1 MYKHIQWTRFIKKEK
16 EKKEKVSAYTPAN
29 HARIYI
35 QEFQ

>member
-1 MYKHIQWTRFIKKEK
+1 MDKIYKKKK
-16 EKKEKVSAYTPAN
+16 KKKKEKVSAYTPAN

>member
-1 MYKHIQWTRFIKKEK
+1 MDKIFFKE
-16 EKKEKVSAYTPAN
+16 EKKKKVSAYTPAN

>member
-1 MYKHIQWTRFIKKEK
+1 MDKIYKKKEK

>member
-1 MYKHIQWTRFIKKEK
+1 MDKIYKKRKRKK
-16 EKKEKVSAYTPAN
+16 KKEKVSAYTPAN

>member
-1 MYKHIQWTRFIKKEK
+1 MDKIYKKKK
-16 EKKEKVSAYTPAN
+16 KKKREKKEKVSAYTPAN

>member
-1 MYKHIQWTRFIKKEK
+1 MDKIYKKRK

>member
-1 MYKHIQWTRFIKKEK
+1 MDKIFFFFFFKK
-16 EKKEKVSAYTPAN
+16 KKEKVSAYTPAN